1 LKYNLFS
8 YSFYFTDIIIINNMC
23 WLKILLISVV
33 AVFLTLI
40 FLMIP
45 NKSNFPNRII
55 IPLIVSLII
64 KYSMGD
70 LDRGYSW
77 TMSDLLYWAIILLL
91 PYFVLVYI
99 DR

>member
-1 LKYNLFS
+1 
-8 YSFYFTDIIIINNMC
+8 MC

-33 AVFLTLI
+33 AVVLTLI
-40 FLMIP
+40 FLIIP
-45 NKSNFPNRII
+45 NKSNFPNRIM

-77 TMSDLLYWAIILLL
+77 TMSDILYWATILLV
-91 PYFVLVYI
+91 PYFIVIYFEG
-99 DR
+99 